1 VIFLHE
7 SFLVRVANFVMLPA
21 KRQHFPAQ
29 VMHLVSVVS
38 HADFTAR
45 EVVDVCWLTAYAAR
59 SFKATYIKILANV
72 LAIFQR

>member
-29 VMHLVSVVS
+29 VMHLCAVIA
-38 HADFTAR
+38 HADFRACKMMDIR
-45 EVVDVCWLTAYAAR
+45 RLSADAAP
-59 SFKATYIKILANV
+59 SFEATYIKILGYV
-72 LAIFQR
+72 LAVFQW